1 MSSLRLDGLTVRAGG
16 RAILDAVDLVVHP
29 GELCALIGPSGAGKS
44 TLMKAVLG
52 LRQPSDGKVRLGEG
66 DVTSAGPLGYVPQ
79 DDALHGVL
87 TVRKSLDYAAQLR
100 LPELSGT
107 ERTARIEQ
115 TVGRVGLT
123 ERLDLR
129 ISKLSGG
136 QRKRVS
142 VALELL
148 TAPPVLVL
156 DEPTSG
162 LDPGMEAH
170 TMGLFA
176 DLAHEGRIVIVAT
189 HAMAS
194 MHVCDVVV
202 VLVAGRMAF
211 AGSPADCPEWFGAA
225 DMNGIFPAIARRA
238 PPVWARSW
246 QQSAQ
251 YRQALARPRPTPRAS
266 KTSAPKC
273 KTEPP
278 PASTLPSAEAQ
289 LAALKAKLGKSP

>member
-1 MSSLRLDGLTVRAGG
+1 VGSLRTEGLTVRAGG
-16 RAILDAVDLVVHP
+16 RTLLDAIDLVVHP

-52 LRQPSDGKVRLGEG
+52 LRSPSEGTVRLGTG
-66 DVTSAGPLGYVPQ
+66 SVQSAGPLGYVPQ

-87 TVRKSLDYAAQLR
+87 TVRRSLDYAARLR
-100 LPELSGT
+100 LPGLSDA
-107 ERTARIEQ
+107 ERTHRIEQ
-115 TVGRVGLT
+115 TVHRVGLT
-123 ERLDLR
+123 ERLDIR
-129 ISKLSGG
+129 IGKLSGG

-148 TAPPVLVL
+148 TRPPVLVL

-176 DLAHEGRIVIVAT
+176 ELAHEGRIVVVAT

-194 MHVCDVVV
+194 MHLCDLVV
-202 VLVAGRMAF
+202 VLVAGRLAY
-211 AGSPADCPEWFGAA
+211 AGAPAGCPGWFGAA

-246 QQSAQ
+246 LQSDAH
-251 YRQALARPRPTPRAS
+251 RRALSRPPPSQLPRV
-266 KTSAPKC
+266 PPEC
-273 KTEPP
+273 NTEPA
-278 PASTLPSAEAQ
+278 PASTPSSAAAQ
-289 LAALKAKLGKSP
+289 LAALKARLGKSP